1 MARLTKFSFALMFLI
16 IGNLQ
21 VDAQNR
27 NNNSIKG
34 SGNIITKTLNT
45 QSYNAI
51 NVSGSMDV
59 YLEKG
64 TEGNISITAEDNV
77 QDKIVVESDGT
88 TLTISMK
95 NNTSLRNT
103 EKIKITVPFEDISE
117 ISLRGS
123 GNVEGKDILKN
134 NTLTLNLQGS
144 GGIKISIDATSL
156 DAKLNGSGD
165 MKLSGK
171 ATDVEVKTTG
181 SGNFE
186 GKELISENA
195 QIYISGSGDSTIFAK
210 NSLKARIQGSGSIF
224 CAGNPSSNDVKVMG
238 SGKVKSI

>member
-1 MARLTKFSFALMFLI
+1 MATLTKISFILMFFI

-21 VDAQNR
+21 INAQNR
-27 NNNSIKG
+27 NNNSIEG
-34 SGNIITKTLNT
+34 SGNIITKTVNT
-45 QSYNAI
+45 QSYNII

-64 TEGNISITAEDNV
+64 AEGNISITAEDNV
-77 QDKIVVESDGT
+77 QDRIVVESDGT

-123 GNVEGKDILKN
+123 GNIEGKDMLKSN
-134 NTLTLNLQGS
+134 SLTLNLQGS

-156 DAKLNGSGD
+156 NAQLNGSGD

-186 GKELISENA
+186 GKELLSENA

>member
-1 MARLTKFSFALMFLI
+1 MATLTKISLALTLLI
-16 IGNLQ
+16 IGNLEII
-21 VDAQNR
+21 AQNR
-27 NNNSIKG
+27 NNNSIEG
-34 SGNIITKTLNT
+34 SGNVITKTVNT
-45 QSYNAI
+45 QPYNTI

-59 YLEKG
+59 FLEKG

-77 QDKIVVESDGT
+77 QDRIVVESDGT

-103 EKIKITVPFEDISE
+103 KKIKITVPFEDLSE

-123 GNVEGKDILKN
+123 GNVEGKDMLKSN
-134 NTLTLNLQGS
+134 SITLNIQGS
-144 GGIKISIDATSL
+144 GEIKVSIEANSMDAQ
-156 DAKLNGSGD
+156 LNGSGD
-165 MKLSGK
+165 MTLSGK
-171 ATDVEVKTTG
+171 VTDVEVKTTG

-186 GKELISENA
+186 GKELNSENA
-195 QIYISGSGDSTIFAK
+195 QIYISGSGDSSIYAK

-224 CAGNPSSNDVKVMG
+224 CAGNPTSNDVKIMG

>member
-1 MARLTKFSFALMFLI
+1 MVTLTKISFALTLFIL
-16 IGNLQ
+16 GNLQ
-21 VDAQNR
+21 TIAQNR
-27 NNNSIKG
+27 NNTSIEG
-34 SGNIITKTLNT
+34 SGNVITKTVNT
-45 QSYNAI
+45 QPYSSI

-64 TEGNISITAEDNV
+64 TEGNISVTAEDNV
-77 QDKIVVESDGT
+77 QDRIVVESDGT

-103 EKIKITVPFEDISE
+103 KKIKITVPFEDISE
-117 ISLRGS
+117 ISLNGS
-123 GNVEGKDILKN
+123 GNVEGKDMLKSN
-134 NTLTLNLQGS
+134 SLALNIQGS
-144 GGIKISIDATSL
+144 GDIKVSIDATSL

-165 MKLSGK
+165 MELSGK
-171 ATDVEVKTTG
+171 ATDVEVKTIG

-186 GKELISENA
+186 GKELHSENA
-195 QIYISGSGDSTIFAK
+195 QIYISGSGDSSIFAK

-224 CAGNPSSNDVKVMG
+224 YTGNPTTNDVKVMG